1 MDTPILI
8 NQVVHSTEE
17 NRDYR
22 ILWNGTPGF
31 WICLNSKENI
41 PREFS
46 MEKLLEGIQSGLYTL
61 VPDLW
66 MASPGVQAPSASSIR
81 RRDRVWALIGDIV
94 TKEPAI
100 YDQEQRKTLLK
111 EKSVSS
117 GVAVSNLYPH
127 LGRYWRGG
135 KVPDT
140 LLGNYQTC
148 GKCRDPYKENATRL
162 GRKKKAGAA
171 GKTLTVRDLQYFRE
185 AICAYHLN
193 GDKLSLEK
201 TYKKLIG
208 DHYTVKDKA
217 GKSVAQMDPDDIPSR
232 QQFFYWYR
240 TNKDVLEEAK
250 SRDGERSYN
259 LNNRAELGKT
269 ETHLYGP
276 GMATQIDA
284 TTADIYLV
292 SRDDRTAIIG
302 RPTMYFLMDSYSH
315 IVTGMNI
322 SLDPPSWDN
331 AARTI
336 LNAIENKVDF
346 CKRYGID
353 ISEEEWPCQNIPSMI
368 LGDRGEME
376 SRTADLLVKNLG
388 ITVENAPPYRGDLK
402 GIIEKHFD
410 LINIDMASLPGKV
423 KKDFGERCT
432 EDYRLNASLDIF
444 QFTAIIIRCVIQY
457 NNYHYM
463 KDYRKTPQMRQLHI
477 KPVPRDLWNYGIRYM
492 SGGLRAMDRGY
503 VRYHLLPKGEA
514 SITKRGIQFEGRYYS
529 CEQAEQEKWFDV
541 ARTQHSWK
549 VTCAYDPRDAALIY
563 VSPAANA
570 LPVECHLLERDWM
583 YEGYAGD
590 EASFVREK
598 DSTEATVYAPTE
610 DFHSVQLD
618 EFIEDTKKEARRLA
632 AGSSSKSKAARIA
645 EIQTNRK
652 REKETIREVNTE
664 ATLAER
670 GIHPGKDDEK
680 PEEEISPIQKMIN
693 DALDQRLKEGGL
705 KP

>member
-1 MDTPILI
+1 MDAPILI

-217 GKSVAQMDPDDIPSR
+217 GNVTTIPCDSVIASTGYLPAPLADQGK
-232 QQFFYWYR
+232 
-240 TNKDVLEEAK
+240 KDV
-250 SRDGERSYN
+250 
-259 LNNRAELGKT
+259 
-269 ETHLYGP
+269 
-276 GMATQIDA
+276 
-284 TTADIYLV
+284 YLV
-292 SRDDRTAIIG
+292 GDCKKIG
-302 RPTMYFLMDSYSH
+302 NLRSVIWGAYE
-315 IVTGMNI
+315 
-322 SLDPPSWDN
+322 
-331 AARTI
+331 AA
-336 LNAIENKVDF
+336 
-346 CKRYGID
+346 
-353 ISEEEWPCQNIPSMI
+353 
-368 LGDRGEME
+368 
-376 SRTADLLVKNLG
+376 
-388 ITVENAPPYRGDLK
+388 
-402 GIIEKHFD
+402 
-410 LINIDMASLPGKV
+410 
-423 KKDFGERCT
+423 
-432 EDYRLNASLDIF
+432 
-444 QFTAIIIRCVIQY
+444 
-457 NNYHYM
+457 M
-463 KDYRKTPQMRQLHI
+463 KI
-477 KPVPRDLWNYGIRYM
+477 K
-492 SGGLRAMDRGY
+492 
-503 VRYHLLPKGEA
+503 
-514 SITKRGIQFEGRYYS
+514 
-529 CEQAEQEKWFDV
+529 
-541 ARTQHSWK
+541 
-549 VTCAYDPRDAALIY
+549 
-563 VSPAANA
+563 
-570 LPVECHLLERDWM
+570 
-583 YEGYAGD
+583 
-590 EASFVREK
+590 
-598 DSTEATVYAPTE
+598 
-610 DFHSVQLD
+610 
-618 EFIEDTKKEARRLA
+618 
-632 AGSSSKSKAARIA
+632 
-645 EIQTNRK
+645 
-652 REKETIREVNTE
+652 
-664 ATLAER
+664 
-670 GIHPGKDDEK
+670 
-680 PEEEISPIQKMIN
+680 
-693 DALDQRLKEGGL
+693 
-705 KP
+705 